1 MAPPAARKKGLF
13 DDSDDDS
20 DGGANLQINDAYA
33 KRFEH
38 NKKREELHRLEEKY
52 KSKQANGSNTKGKDD
67 GDEDNESSSDEEED
81 DDGFLATEELDAQI
95 SATLQAIK
103 NKDPRVYDGKSTF
116 YTPIDEDTPVGPAA
130 SKQKKEKPVFLQDYH
145 RERFMRGDTGADDQ
159 DQEAQPQTYTEE
171 QDDLKKSL
179 QNEIQAQLKAAG
191 NDEDSDEDQDFIKAK
206 KGSRATPANGVHP
219 SRAAKIKVPVPDVK
233 EADKDPELF
242 LSNFLASRAWAQGE
256 GNGWQP
262 FESDGEEDEK
272 ADEWEAAYN
281 MRFEDPSKSNEVL
294 RSYARDV
301 TTSISVRREEKT
313 GRKRLRELEKE
324 KQEAEKKQRKEE
336 RARLRRL
343 KLEEAEAKLEM
354 IKKAAGLR
362 GKALK
367 DEEWQ
372 KLLEGA
378 WENDQWEDEMK
389 KFFNDEYYAEGDEGS
404 GDEDAPE
411 GSKKKAKKP
420 KWDDDID
427 IKDLIPDFEDE
438 ERQKFTLTDDEAAE
452 EELEDDEDAPA
463 AKRQKTTKER
473 KKERLAS
480 QKEARKERAKLEA
493 LVDAHMSLENPEV
506 LATSSKNAGLPSFR
520 YMDTK
525 PEAFGLTTR
534 DILMASDA
542 DLNSFVGLKK
552 LAHWRDP
559 EKQAKDRKRLGKKA
573 RLRQWRKDTFGPEFE
588 REPPALNF
596 GKLEKDK
603 NSTINDEDASNIIEG
618 SKKKRKRSR
627 PKKEGS
633 KLYAHCERVLS
644 QLAALYLTAVCQ
656 AWDIR
661 AMHIRFIEFCRP
673 QFTKLDVKH
682 YMSLSNHITSEHS
695 LGASS
700 SGEITAS
707 FSGFIEFPWDELLLS
722 LEATAGME
730 LPKRFDVVKSLC
742 LSVLDNAT
750 LNRKPKFVDRLE
762 SFTEALLLSL
772 PDTWCANRDAYL
784 VQGDATHL
792 LGRTSKVVYTF
803 LRRTLKVPMLT
814 STTQDA
820 EST

>member
-1 MAPPAARKKGLF
+1 MASVKAKNKALF
-13 DDSDDDS
+13 DDSESDS
-20 DGGANLQINDAYA
+20 DGGANLKINDAYA

-52 KSKQANGSNTKGKDD
+52 KSNRSNGDNSKSREEDQDD
-67 GDEDNESSSDEEED
+67 ESSSDETED

-103 NKDPRVYDGKSTF
+103 SKDPRLYDGKSTF
-116 YTPIDEDTPVGPAA
+116 YTPIEEDSSKPAA
-130 SKQKKEKPVFLQDYH
+130 SKETKEKPVFLQDYH
-145 RERFMRGDTGADDQ
+145 RERFLRGDIGADDE
-159 DQEAQPQTYTEE
+159 DQEVQPQTYTQE
-171 QDDLKKSL
+171 QDSLKKSL
-179 QNEIQAQLKAAG
+179 QNEIQAQLNAAG
-191 NDEDSDEDQDFIKAK
+191 SEDGSDEDGDFMKAK
-206 KGSRATPANGVHP
+206 KGAKAASSNGVHP

-242 LSNFLASRAWAQGE
+242 LSNFMASRAWAQGE
-256 GNGWQP
+256 GSGWQSL
-262 FESDGEEDEK
+262 ESDEDEDEK

-301 TTSISVRREEKT
+301 TTSVSVRREEKT
-313 GRKRLRELEKE
+313 GRKRQRELEKE
-324 KQEAEKKQRKEE
+324 RKELEKKQQKEE

-343 KLEEAEAKLEM
+343 KLEEAEGKLAT

-362 GKALK
+362 GKVLK

-378 WENDQWEDEMK
+378 WENDEWEQEMN

-404 GDEDAPE
+404 DDEDAAK
-411 GSKKKAKKP
+411 GSNKVKKP

-427 IKDLIPDFEDE
+427 IKHIIPDFDEE
-438 ERQKFTLTDDEAAE
+438 ERQKFTLTDDEAVE
-452 EELEDDEDAPA
+452 EGVEEDDEDVPA

-480 QKEARKERAKLEA
+480 QKDARKERAKLEA
-493 LVDAHMSLENPEV
+493 LVDAQMDLEDPEI
-506 LATSSKNAGLPSFR
+506 LNGATSSKNTGLSSFG
-520 YMDTK
+520 YMETK

-559 EKQAKDRKRLGKKA
+559 EKQSKDRKRLGKKA

-596 GKLEKDK
+596 GKLEKEKTTTADE
-603 NSTINDEDASNIIEG
+603 EDAGNVIEG

-627 PKKEGS
+627 PKKGKEVS
-633 KLYAHCERVLS
+633 
-644 QLAALYLTAVCQ
+644 
-656 AWDIR
+656 
-661 AMHIRFIEFCRP
+661 
-673 QFTKLDVKH
+673 
-682 YMSLSNHITSEHS
+682 
-695 LGASS
+695 
-700 SGEITAS
+700 
-707 FSGFIEFPWDELLLS
+707 
-722 LEATAGME
+722 ATE
-730 LPKRFDVVKSLC
+730 
-742 LSVLDNAT
+742 
-750 LNRKPKFVDRLE
+750 
-762 SFTEALLLSL
+762 
-772 PDTWCANRDAYL
+772 
-784 VQGDATHL
+784 
-792 LGRTSKVVYTF
+792 
-803 LRRTLKVPMLT
+803 
-814 STTQDA
+814 
-820 EST
+820 

>member
-1 MAPPAARKKGLF
+1 MASAKARSKVLF
-13 DDSDDDS
+13 DESDDDS
-20 DGGANLQINDAYA
+20 DGGAELKINDAYA

-52 KSKQANGSNTKGKDD
+52 KSNQRGGSNSKKKEDEEED
-67 GDEDNESSSDEEED
+67 GSSSDETED

-103 NKDPRVYDGKSTF
+103 NKDPRLYDGKSTF
-116 YTPIDEDTPVGPAA
+116 YTPVDEDPSAQPST
-130 SKQKKEKPVFLQDYH
+130 SKAKKEKPVFLQDYH
-145 RERFMRGDTGADDQ
+145 RERLLRGDTGADDQ

-191 NDEDSDEDQDFIKAK
+191 DEEDSDGDEGFMKAK
-206 KGSRATPANGVHP
+206 EESRAASTNGIHP
-219 SRAAKIKVPVPDVK
+219 SRAAKIKVPLPDVN

-242 LSNFLASRAWAQGE
+242 LSNFMASRAWAQGE
-256 GNGWQP
+256 GSGWQP
-262 FESDGEEDEK
+262 FESDEDEDEK

-294 RSYARDV
+294 RSYARDI

-313 GRKRLRELEKE
+313 GRKRQRELEKE
-324 KQEAEKKQRKEE
+324 KKEAEKKQRKEE

-343 KLEEAEAKLEM
+343 KLEEAEGKLAQ

-362 GKALK
+362 GKVLK

-378 WENDQWEDEMK
+378 WENNEWEEEMN
-389 KFFNDEYYAEGDEGS
+389 KFFNDEYYAEGDEVSEEEHGV
-404 GDEDAPE
+404 E
-411 GSKKKAKKP
+411 GSKKKVKKP

-427 IKDLIPDFEDE
+427 IKDIIPDFDEE
-438 ERQKFTLTDDEAAE
+438 ERQKFTLTDDEEAAGDGPE
-452 EELEDDEDAPA
+452 EDDEDAPA

-493 LVDAHMSLENPEV
+493 LVDAQMNLEDPEV
-506 LATSSKNAGLPSFR
+506 LSGATSSKNTGLPSFG

-542 DLNSFVGLKK
+542 DLNSFAGLKK

-559 EKQAKDRKRLGKKA
+559 EKQSKDRKRLGKKA

-596 GKLEKDK
+596 GRLEKEKTSPAGDQ
-603 NSTINDEDASNIIEG
+603 DGGNIIEG

-627 PKKEGS
+627 PKKEG
-633 KLYAHCERVLS
+633 KGKET
-644 QLAALYLTAVCQ
+644 AA
-656 AWDIR
+656 
-661 AMHIRFIEFCRP
+661 
-673 QFTKLDVKH
+673 
-682 YMSLSNHITSEHS
+682 
-695 LGASS
+695 
-700 SGEITAS
+700 
-707 FSGFIEFPWDELLLS
+707 
-722 LEATAGME
+722 
-730 LPKRFDVVKSLC
+730 
-742 LSVLDNAT
+742 
-750 LNRKPKFVDRLE
+750 
-762 SFTEALLLSL
+762 
-772 PDTWCANRDAYL
+772 
-784 VQGDATHL
+784 
-792 LGRTSKVVYTF
+792 
-803 LRRTLKVPMLT
+803 
-814 STTQDA
+814 A
-820 EST
+820 E